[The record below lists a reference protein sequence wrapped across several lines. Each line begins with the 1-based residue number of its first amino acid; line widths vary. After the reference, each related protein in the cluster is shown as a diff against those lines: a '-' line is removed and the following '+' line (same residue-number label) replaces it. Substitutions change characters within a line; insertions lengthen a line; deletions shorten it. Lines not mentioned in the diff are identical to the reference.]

1 MARGIKY
8 ALNTLKADVVIT
20 NEADFAFDPF
30 KIPKL
35 LKKLGE
41 GYDVVIA
48 SRHVGEGKTEGWT
61 WERKLNHWIANTFF
75 ATWVAGV
82 NEVTDHNGAFRT
94 VRSEILRKINWGDMP
109 KGFGF
114 FNYWLYK
121 MIGVTDKVCEI
132 PVTYKFRTK
141 GESKVSF
148 NPKYIWTYLRDVGEY
163 IWVCFKIRLDTYLI
177 NHKIQ

>member
-1 MARGIKY
+1 MRVVNIIPTYNEAENIEPMLRELARIAKKNRKYKFVTLVVDDSSPDGTGEIVKRIQSKSKNIYLLTGEKKGLGVAMARGIKY

-75 ATWVAGV
+75 STLFAV
-82 NEVTDHNGAFRT
+82 
-94 VRSEILRKINWGDMP
+94 
-109 KGFGF
+109 
-114 FNYWLYK
+114 FN
-121 MIGVTDKVCEI
+121 
-132 PVTYKFRTK
+132 
-141 GESKVSF
+141 
-148 NPKYIWTYLRDVGEY
+148 
-163 IWVCFKIRLDTYLI
+163 
-177 NHKIQ
+177 